1 MKIKNNDENGVG
13 KGAVIG
19 SSNKQIINEYWING
33 YNTSIEI
40 YQGLKNNYN
49 GKSIFK

>member
-19 SSNKQIINEYWING
+19 TSNKEIINEYLING
-33 YNTSIEI
+33 YSKCIEI
-40 YQGLKNNYN
+40 YQGLKNN
-49 GKSIFK
+49 